1 MGMRINQAGN
11 QTPGQGMSA
20 TLSEEEKKKQ
30 QEQPQAQEQNQ
41 PTQLATQAGTA
52 QASAVK
58 AAPKQQKAGTGTFA
72 NLKSYLQAAQGGGQQ
87 KIAQAATQKVQN
99 VATGAQKGISQAT
112 QTFGKQLE
120 AGSLANMGTA
130 AKDVQAAIDAARGTV
145 YQAQQPIAAPE
156 RPIDRTI
163 GGPAYRVGINPPP
176 NPIERATQDYL
187 KNLLGDKYQDYRN
200 EMDNRS
206 FLNPDGSKM
215 ELGDIL
221 QSRKKIFEKYGIDQT
236 KLPGYRDSNL
246 EDDVRRNMPMDPNRI
261 ITWGPESLIGREN
274 INAKLDTEI
283 PAQPTTPTAPTS
295 AEVTPEQQQRFADI
309 INAKYG
315 GPGSIQEAGLYN
327 RAAEKARTAQEA
339 IKQTQTAAGREQLLR
354 NIFSQNRDYSGKLDA
369 LLLNAS
375 QQGVGQLQQQ
385 AQQAGNLQQKLQQAQ
400 TESANLATGRAKEI
414 ADIQQQ
420 ARKSFLEGR
429 TAEETGTESR
439 IDKLIKE
446 PVVDPV
452 TKEPIQK
459 LTAEGKPMVDS
470 AGNPVYMTQWDQL
483 PEYYRGIIR
492 NREATNKAELDKKIA
507 EFTAQNPAVSN
518 AQIRAAEK
526 ARIAA
531 YQKFTNREGEYTQFT
546 PEQIAQREAGIK
558 KADQAYKD
566 LVAQKK
572 SYETGLQKLKSGT
585 NLNALNL
592 SPEEAA
598 VLGISSGEGIYNLGQ
613 GLIQDVAAERGRL
626 ITKDELARQQA
637 LARLAGTDL
646 SKALQKEL
654 LYSDMEKAGTQ
665 NLQSSLNTE
674 AIRNALN
681 EAQQK
686 FKESAESAELTG
698 VGEKK
703 VSRGNLLG
711 KKTSTYSA
719 NVEGNV
725 ADMLR
730 QAGYDVS
737 SLEPEQ
743 AKSLLSNKDLLDK
756 YLKATSTSRA
766 EEANIGGK
774 TLEGTAAGASTG
786 AAIGAGAPGA
796 AIGAAIGG
804 TLGANTLD
812 PFQATS
818 DLYKEL
824 ESKLGIKGLGAV
836 GQGVEDIRSGAGGI
850 ISGAGNIAGTNVVGD
865 IFRGIGGV
873 VGGINTGAM
882 KAYGSAKAKELA
894 IKDLE
899 NKYKAYLAGQGF
911 ENRANIVNTD
921 ATAARTAALQELL
934 RRQG

>member
-11 QTPGQGMSA
+11 QAPGQGMSA

-187 KNLLGDKYQDYRN
+187 KNLLGGKYQDYRN

-315 GPGSIQEAGLYN
+315 GPGSLQEAGLYN

-420 ARKSFLEGR
+420 AREKFTSSQKEEIAN
-429 TAEETGTESR
+429 AEKRIEEMTTKPVLDENKQPVLKADGT
-439 IDKLIKE
+439 
-446 PVVDPV
+446 
-452 TKEPIQK
+452 
-459 LTAEGKPMVDS
+459 PM
-470 AGNPVYMTQWDQL
+470 TEWDRL
-483 PEYYRGIIR
+483 PEYLRGVLANSVKQSGVDNTAYIE
-492 NREATNKAELDKKIA
+492 NEKKKVLANKKLSQAGKEQALYELENLKKR
-507 EFTAQNPAVSN
+507 S
-518 AQIRAAEK
+518 
-526 ARIAA
+526 
-531 YQKFTNREGEYTQFT
+531 
-546 PEQIAQREAGIK
+546 
-558 KADQAYKD
+558 
-566 LVAQKK
+566 
-572 SYETGLQKLKSGT
+572 S
-585 NLNALNL
+585 L
-592 SPEEAA
+592 SQEEANIF
-598 VLGISSGEGIYNLGQ
+598 GINAGESLYNLGPELLTTTAADKSK
-613 GLIQDVAAERGRL
+613 LISKNEV
-626 ITKDELARQQA
+626 ARQLA
-637 LARLAGTDL
+637 LAKLAGLDK
-646 SKALQKEL
+646 SKILNDKV
-654 LYSDMEKAGTQ
+654 LYDINEAGTQ
-665 NLQSSLNTE
+665 NALSAANLEGLRNRINQEKEQFDIAAKNKKFESNVGPRVSLEEKLGWSGYKTGDTGYKYSDN
-674 AIRNALN
+674 NAL
-681 EAQQK
+681 QDI
-686 FKESAESAELTG
+686 
-698 VGEKK
+698 
-703 VSRGNLLG
+703 LLG
-711 KKTSTYSA
+711 KEYTPGTSQLAGT
-719 NVEGNV
+719 EGEN
-725 ADMLR
+725 
-730 QAGYDVS
+730 
-737 SLEPEQ
+737 
-743 AKSLLSNKDLLDK
+743 LLSRQPDSWRTNYGLGRNTDLINAIESSGFLNKAQIVENEAA
-756 YLKATSTSRA
+756 KARA
-766 EEANIGGK
+766 EALRKI
-774 TLEGTAAGASTG
+774 LASR
-786 AAIGAGAPGA
+786 
-796 AIGAAIGG
+796 
-804 TLGANTLD
+804 D
-812 PFQATS
+812 
-818 DLYKEL
+818 K
-824 ESKLGIKGLGAV
+824 
-836 GQGVEDIRSGAGGI
+836 
-850 ISGAGNIAGTNVVGD
+850 TNV
-865 IFRGIGGV
+865 
-873 VGGINTGAM
+873 
-882 KAYGSAKAKELA
+882 
-894 IKDLE
+894 
-899 NKYKAYLAGQGF
+899 
-911 ENRANIVNTD
+911 
-921 ATAARTAALQELL
+921 
-934 RRQG
+934 

>member
-156 RPIDRTI
+156 KPIDRTI

-187 KNLLGDKYQDYRN
+187 KNLLGSKYQDYRN

-295 AEVTPEQQQRFADI
+295 AEVTPDQQQRFADI

-446 PVVDPV
+446 PVVDESGNPV
-452 TKEPIQK
+452 QK

-470 AGNPVYMTQWDQL
+470 TGNPVYMTQWDQL

-681 EAQQK
+681 K
-686 FKESAESAELTG
+686 AEQDFREQAAGATVTG
-698 VGEKK
+698 MGSKK
-703 VSRGNLLG
+703 N
-711 KKTSTYSA
+711 KTSGKRYYATESA
-719 NVEGNV
+719 NVK
-725 ADMLR
+725 DLLTK
-730 QAGYDVS
+730 AGYDFNKP
-737 SLEPEQ
+737 LNEQ
-743 AKSLLSNKDLLDK
+743 IGDFNAFGSKIQDEDPNAMLGLSPNV
-756 YLKATSTSRA
+756 
-766 EEANIGGK
+766 GG
-774 TLEGTAAGASTG
+774 TGVAQGYGNVVGTFTG
-786 AAIGAGAPGA
+786 INALTNALGVGGL
-796 AIGAAIGG
+796 GDAIGG
-804 TLGANTLD
+804 LFG
-812 PFQATS
+812 QGTS
-818 DLYKEL
+818 SK
-824 ESKLGIKGLGAV
+824 ESKSDAARFAR
-836 GQGVEDIRSGAGGI
+836 EDLIRQ
-850 ISGAGNIAGTNVVGD
+850 
-865 IFRGIGGV
+865 
-873 VGGINTGAM
+873 
-882 KAYGSAKAKELA
+882 
-894 IKDLE
+894 
-899 NKYKAYLAGQGF
+899 YKKHLAGQGF